1 MVTGIKNSTVV
12 VVILI
17 EDTKRHK
24 RRTHYRWDLNY
35 RYLSKESNCKEL
47 KNTNKYTHTKNV
59 ETSEN
64 SYE

>member
-47 KNTNKYTHTKNV
+47 KNTNKYTHKKCRNIR
-59 ETSEN
+59 EKL
-64 SYE
+64 

>member
-1 MVTGIKNSTVV
+1 MVTGIKNSTVVV

-35 RYLSKESNCKEL
+35 RY
-47 KNTNKYTHTKNV
+47 
-59 ETSEN
+59 
-64 SYE
+64 

>member
-24 RRTHYRWDLNY
+24 RRTHNRWDLNY
-35 RYLSKESNCKEL
+35 RY
-47 KNTNKYTHTKNV
+47 
-59 ETSEN
+59 
-64 SYE
+64 